1 MMASDIDETAVVLQ
15 YLFGRGFDVR
25 AMNVTGDNPD
35 GGGTGRRSRPLTVT
49 ATILGKKWHP
59 LIVSVLLDAGA
70 LGFHELK
77 ESVEGISDKVLSE
90 SLDDL
95 QERDLVDRTVI
106 DDKPVRVEYSLT
118 EWGQQLE
125 LVVSVMDEWGKR
137 YLEAHDDSPGE

>member
-1 MMASDIDETAVVLQ
+1 
-15 YLFGRGFDVR
+15 
-25 AMNVTGDNPD
+25 MNVTEDD
-35 GGGTGRRSRPLTVT
+35 ATAGGAGRCGRSLTTT

-70 LGFHELK
+70 LGFNELK
-77 ESVEGISDKVLSE
+77 SQVQGISDKVLSE

-118 EWGQQLE
+118 EWGEQLE
-125 LVVSVMDEWGKR
+125 LVVTVMDEWGKR
-137 YLEAHDDSPGE
+137 YLDAHDGDVPN